1 MININ
6 SHASLSTPDWRQEFK
21 RLEGAYAPATLRA
34 YYTDVQKFADY
45 CDVEELKPFP
55 ANADT
60 VCAFIAAQGVDLRP
74 GSVRRSLYAIRKIH
88 QLLHLP
94 DPTTDEDW
102 SVVDVEP
109 VVALPKPVT
118 LAAIKADST
127 LAEMA
132 MLKRSRLS
140 VVPVTSEEF
149 AHILHMGACKLSR
162 RVKT

>member
-1 MININ
+1 MLSIID
-6 SHASLSTPDWRQEFK
+6 SGALSTRILGTVRVLQQDYASGFTGKLAVAGTQEDAWLAFSIQPM
-21 RLEGAYAPATLRA
+21 APG
-34 YYTDVQKFADY
+34 
-45 CDVEELKPFP
+45 P
-55 ANADT
+55 
-60 VCAFIAAQGVDLRP
+60 
-74 GSVRRSLYAIRKIH
+74 S
-88 QLLHLP
+88 
-94 DPTTDEDW
+94 
-102 SVVDVEP
+102 
-109 VVALPKPVT
+109 LPKPVT